1 MAPTP
6 RETERGGKARMTGT
20 VRSPAKANEAAAY
33 IEQAAAELRDL
44 ATKSGMPFLAYL
56 IDMARMEA
64 ASQVLTQPR
73 ALSDFAGR
81 P

>member
-1 MAPTP
+1 
-6 RETERGGKARMTGT
+6 MTGT

-33 IEQAAAELRDL
+33 IEQATAELRDL

-73 ALSDFAGR
+73 VAVFEGR
-81 P
+81 NGSA

>member
-1 MAPTP
+1 
-6 RETERGGKARMTGT
+6 MTGT

-64 ASQVLTQPR
+64 ASQVLSPPR
-73 ALSDFAGR
+73 VPALENRSTPA
-81 P
+81 